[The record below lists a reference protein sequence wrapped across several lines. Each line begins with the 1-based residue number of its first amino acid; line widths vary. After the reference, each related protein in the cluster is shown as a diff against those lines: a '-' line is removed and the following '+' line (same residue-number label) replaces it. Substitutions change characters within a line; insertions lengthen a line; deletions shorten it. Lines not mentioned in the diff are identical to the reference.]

1 MALLP
6 PYSHVSKVRT
16 KNQETDQASEII
28 MLARRIV
35 AKYVTKTTALAMFG
49 TTVVLSIL
57 QVLFTYLGELGE
69 LKPDYNAWQA
79 LVYVLWGAPRYLY
92 EILPI
97 SALIGAV
104 IGLGSLA
111 TSSELIVMRSVGVS
125 LWRIVG
131 WVMRSALLLI
141 ILSFALSEWV
151 IPYTNEKAQSVKSHR
166 SVAALGE
173 VKGYWSRE
181 GQRFIYIDY
190 ANSQGNLRDIQVVDF
205 DQNYYLQSLINAQ
218 QGQFI
223 KNGQWALKKAEQMD
237 ILAAGNAIKTDHEE
251 QSLSLALQPKYVH
264 MVTLDPEDLSPSQ
277 LISFMRYMDE
287 YSQVPKTYQLAFW
300 QKVASPFSL
309 IALVLVACSF
319 IFGPLRQQS
328 MGFRLV
334 IALFIGLSFYYL
346 QDFLGYASLVY
357 SPSPAWFVL
366 VPILLMFGAGSYL
379 LYRAR

>member
-1 MALLP
+1 
-6 PYSHVSKVRT
+6 
-16 KNQETDQASEII
+16 

-35 AKYVTKTTALAMFG
+35 ARHVTKTTVLAMLG
-49 TTVVLSIL
+49 TTLVLSFL
-57 QVLFTYLGELGE
+57 QVLFTYLGELGS

-79 LVYVLWGAPRYLY
+79 FLFVMWDAPRYLY
-92 EILPI
+92 EILPVA
-97 SALIGAV
+97 ALIGSV
-104 IGLGSLA
+104 LGLGALA
-111 TSSELIVMRSVGVS
+111 SNSELIVMRSVGIS

-151 IPYTNEKAQSVKSHR
+151 IPYTNEKAQSIKKQR
-166 SVAALGE
+166 SVASLGE

-190 ANSQGNLRDIQVVDF
+190 ANAQGQLRDINVIDF
-205 DQNYYLQSLINAQ
+205 DQNYRLQSFVSAE
-218 QGQFI
+218 QGQFV
-223 KNGQWALKKAEQMD
+223 KDGQWTLKESHQVDLLAL
-237 ILAAGNAIKTDHEE
+237 GNAIKTDHE
-251 QSLSLALQPKYVH
+251 QQPLGLALQPKYVH

-277 LISFMRYMDE
+277 LISFMRYLKE
-287 YSQVPKTYQLAFW
+287 YSQVPKTYELAFW
-300 QKVASPFSL
+300 QKVASPFAL
-309 IALVLVACSF
+309 ITLVLIACSF

-334 IALFIGLSFYYL
+334 IALFTGLGFFYL

-357 SPSPAWFVL
+357 APSPAWFVL
-366 VPILLMFGAGSYL
+366 LPILLMFVAGSYL

>member
-1 MALLP
+1 
-6 PYSHVSKVRT
+6 
-16 KNQETDQASEII
+16 
-28 MLARRIV
+28 MLARRII
-35 AKYVTKTTALAMFG
+35 AKHVTKTTALAMLG
-49 TTVVLSIL
+49 TTLILSFL
-57 QVLFTYLGELGE
+57 QVLFSYLGELGA
-69 LKPDYNAWQA
+69 LKPNYNAWQA
-79 LVYVLWGAPRYLY
+79 FLYVMWGAPHYLY

-104 IGLGSLA
+104 LGLGALA
-111 TSSELIVMRSVGVS
+111 SNSELIVMRSVGVS

-141 ILSFALSEWV
+141 VLSFVLSEWV
-151 IPYTNEKAQSVKSHR
+151 IPYTNEKAQSIKKQR

-190 ANSQGNLRDIQVVDF
+190 ANSQGQLRNVQVVDF
-205 DQNYYLQSLINAQ
+205 DQNYRLQSFVTAE
-218 QGQFI
+218 QGQFV
-223 KNGQWALKKAEQMD
+223 KDGQWKLQQSHQID
-237 ILAAGNAIKTDHEE
+237 LLAQGNAIKTDH
-251 QSLSLALQPKYVH
+251 QQQALALALQPKYVH

-277 LISFMRYMDE
+277 LISFMGYMKE
-287 YSQVPKTYQLAFW
+287 YSQVPKTYELAFW
-300 QKVASPFSL
+300 QKVASPFAL
-309 IALVLVACSF
+309 ITLVLVACSF

-334 IALFIGLSFYYL
+334 IALFTGLGFFYL

-357 SPSPAWFVL
+357 APSPAWFVL
-366 VPILLMFGAGSYL
+366 LPILLMFVAGSYL

>member
-1 MALLP
+1 
-6 PYSHVSKVRT
+6 
-16 KNQETDQASEII
+16 

-35 AKYVTKTTALAMFG
+35 AKHVTKTTALAMLG
-49 TTVVLSIL
+49 ATVVLSIL
-57 QVLFTYLGELGE
+57 QVLFTYLGGLGN
-69 LKPDYNAWQA
+69 LKEGYNAWQA
-79 LVYVLWGAPRYLY
+79 LLYVLWSAPRYIY

-104 IGLGSLA
+104 LGLGTLA
-111 TSSELIVMRSVGVS
+111 SNSELIIMRAAGIS
-125 LWRIVG
+125 LWRIVS
-131 WVMRSALLLI
+131 WVMRSALLLV

-151 IPYTNEKAQSVKSHR
+151 IPVTNERAESVKSHR
-166 SVAALGE
+166 SVAQLGE

-190 ANSQGNLRDIQVVDF
+190 ANSQGNLRNVQVVDF
-205 DQNYYLQSLINAQ
+205 DQDYRLQALLNADS
-218 QGQFI
+218 GQFEQD
-223 KNGQWALKKAEQMD
+223 GQWRLQNSVQVD
-237 ILAAGNAIKTDHEE
+237 ILEAGNAVQHIAE
-251 QSLSLALQPKYVH
+251 QQPLALALKPKYVH

-277 LISFMRYMDE
+277 LISFMRYMEE

-300 QKVASPFSL
+300 QKLASPFAL
-309 IALVLVACSF
+309 ITLVLIACSF

-334 IALFIGLSFYYL
+334 IALFIGLGFYYL

-357 SPSPAWFVL
+357 SPSPVWFVFF
-366 VPILLMFGAGSYL
+366 PILLMFIGGSYL

>member
-1 MALLP
+1 
-6 PYSHVSKVRT
+6 
-16 KNQETDQASEII
+16 

-57 QVLFTYLGELGE
+57 QILFTYLGELGE

-79 LVYVLWGAPRYLY
+79 LIYVFWGAPRYLY

-111 TSSELIVMRSVGVS
+111 TSSELIVMRSAGIS

-151 IPYTNEKAQSVKSHR
+151 IPYTNEKAESVKSHR
-166 SVAALGE
+166 SIAALGE

-190 ANSQGNLRDIQVVDF
+190 ANSQGNLKDIQVVDF

-218 QGQFI
+218 QGQFV
-223 KNGQWALKKAEQMD
+223 KDGQWALKKAEQMD
-237 ILAAGNAIKTDHEE
+237 ILAAGNAIETNHDE

-357 SPSPAWFVL
+357 APSPAWFVL
-366 VPILLMFGAGSYL
+366 VPIFLMFGAGSYL